1 MANELSL
8 ICFDFKLQSIK
19 GLLIDGGLVSRTDYG
34 SHLVKC
40 LEVLFETR
48 VNSTGVTINTPHRV
62 WNETLSSSDG
72 RVLITLRAFDR
83 SERKGLI
90 YNFLVT
96 LTIETFGYARF
107 DLTISWKCIVNSSNA
122 CHDYSTEVLL
132 PPNRESVDQGL
143 EKRLFEFAR
152 KERRR
157 LSDALDGNDR
167 HTRPPH
173 QEILDYLSII
183 RRGKDLSPYYK
194 TSDDRIV
201 QHNIKGD
208 VLYDVR

>member
-62 WNETLSSSDG
+62 WNETLSSPDG

-83 SERKGLI
+83 SERQGLI

-107 DLTISWKCIVNSSNA
+107 DLTYQLEMYSSNA
-122 CHDYSTEVLL
+122 SYDYSTEVLL

-173 QEILDYLSII
+173 QEILDYLSIT